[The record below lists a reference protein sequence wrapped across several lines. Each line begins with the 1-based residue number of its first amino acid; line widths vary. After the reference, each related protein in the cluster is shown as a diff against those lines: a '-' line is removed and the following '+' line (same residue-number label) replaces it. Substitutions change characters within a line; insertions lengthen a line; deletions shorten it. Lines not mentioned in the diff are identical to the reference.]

1 MVIGWKQ
8 IMINKILIAED
19 EVEIAEL
26 LSLYLESEG
35 FETVI
40 FHNGKEALES
50 LKKDD
55 YEVLLADI
63 MMPEMNGY
71 ELIKE
76 VRKINNI
83 PVIIISAKAG
93 HEDRILGL
101 NIGADAYITKPFNP
115 LEVVAYV
122 KAAVRRNSMNQS
134 EKQSA
139 ETLLKIGEL
148 EFDMHTNV
156 LKKSGRMIQLTA
168 TEIKILAM
176 MMREPDRVFTK
187 TQIYEQLRG
196 EFFVN
201 DDNTVIVHISNLRQ
215 KIEDDP
221 SKPRYIKTI
230 RGLGY
235 KFAK

>member
-1 MVIGWKQ
+1 MLIGWKQ

-134 EKQSA
+134 EKQSV